1 VNLTTVSDL
10 EKTSSLLRSAELERR
25 PFTQSRYAEVLG
37 IAAPQLARR
46 LDMRRIWVKD
56 ESRNPTW
63 SFKDRAASLAASHA
77 LRLGQRG
84 LVVASTGNA
93 AAATAAYASRAG
105 LPALVILAKD
115 PPVQPV
121 MEAFVRAYGGQVVAA
136 PTKADRWA
144 LMRHAVDELG
154 FFPNSNFADPPL
166 GNTPWAVDGYRAL
179 GFELWEQ
186 LGRRAPGT
194 IVFPVG
200 HGDALYGVY
209 KAFRDLSEFGLS
221 AMPAF
226 GAAEIFGSLA
236 RAFQDELDAPPAV
249 PVDRDT
255 AAYSIATSQ
264 STYQAL
270 DALRRSN
277 GWAEQ
282 VADEAVLAAQRLLA
296 ETEGIF
302 AETASAAALAAV
314 RQRLDRG
321 LLAPDEE
328 IVIVSTSAGVK
339 AVGVMRFEDEIPLIV
354 EHEQLAALA
363 SRARNGERAR
373 SRRTNR

>member
-37 IAAPQLARR
+37 IAASELVSLGEGGTPLLAAPQLARR

-121 MEAFVRAYGGQVVAA
+121 MEAFVR
-136 PTKADRWA
+136 
-144 LMRHAVDELG
+144 ELG